1 MSALPAA
8 VRAAMPRAGTAA
20 MQSPSEH
27 VSPQRT
33 AKAEAKV
40 EGGGVRAGGTA
51 NGNGDGPARVAGN
64 GATEAKC
71 DSAAHGEG
79 AQVDRAAQAEAD
91 CAGAEANRA
100 QAEPE
105 MVCARAE
112 ADGRAK
118 ANGAADGARALA
130 GGARAK
136 VDAKANGIKLEIGD
150 EGTVGGGRSTAAGER
165 GHGGMSDAEC
175 SMNVPCTNTGDG
187 RGDVGAQIGKR
198 GREGAASGG
207 RSAAVGKRGRG
218 GTIASEHRHGDGE
231 RTCRGDKDARIGG
244 ETAHRGKAVG
254 GVKSWGKGF

>member
-165 GHGGMSDAEC
+165 GHGGMSDAEG
-175 SMNVPCTNTGDG
+175 SIKVPCTNTGDASESKC
-187 RGDVGAQIGKR
+187 RGDVGAQIGNGSER
-198 GREGAASGG
+198 RCDNGAQIGSKDKCRDNKGASNG
-207 RSAAVGKRGRG
+207 S
-218 GTIASEHRHGDGE
+218 
-231 RTCRGDKDARIGG
+231 
-244 ETAHRGKAVG
+244 ETAHRGKAAG
-254 GVKSWGKGF
+254 GVESVDKGF